1 MNWLDKVERKV
12 RWFAIPNLMFLLS
25 GMMLAVFLLGYALP
39 DEPVLS
45 YLYLDWDLIRA
56 GEFWRIIS
64 FIILPPDSS
73 PFFILFSLY
82 LYCLIGNSLE
92 REWGTCK
99 FTLFYFTGTVGT
111 ILGSLFTGYATNQ
124 YINLSLF
131 LAFAAIYPNYS
142 IMLFFFIP
150 VKVKYLAVLD
160 VLLYLYLLTIV
171 DWPQK
176 IAILLSLV
184 NVLLFF
190 SSDLWHNFKNYW
202 SYRKTRRTF
211 RDAMRR
217 H

>member
-39 DEPVLS
+39 DVPVLS

-73 PFFILFSLY
+73 PFFIFFSLY

-99 FTLFYFTGTVGT
+99 FTLFYFTGIVGT

-160 VLLYLYLLTIV
+160 VLLYLYLLIV
-171 DWPQK
+171 VGWPQK

-190 SSDLWHNFKNYW
+190 SGDLWQNFKNYW

-211 RDAMRR
+211 RDTMRKR
-217 H
+217 